1 MTRVDYRLKSGAA
14 YITLNDPARGNALDM
29 DVVTQF
35 HAAVHCARMDD
46 ARVVVIRGAGR
57 SFCVGGDVR
66 FFSEADDIDKAIE
79 DLAELLHRTIS
90 DLLRMEAIVVT
101 VVQGAVAGAG
111 VALSAVGDVVLAAES
126 ARFTLAY
133 TKLGL
138 SPDGG
143 SSMLSSSVGL
153 HRALHLALM
162 NPLLTAD
169 QAREAGLVGAVHPDA
184 DLDTAASQVVD
195 VLLAGSRT
203 AQVATKR
210 LFRAA
215 AISSPEGLLRQESLT
230 IRTCAGAPDGLEG
243 VDAFVAKRPADFPS
257 NMIG

>member
-1 MTRVDYRLKSGAA
+1 MTRVDYRLDAGAA
-14 YITLNDPARGNALDM
+14 HITLNDPARGNALDM
-29 DVVTQF
+29 DMVTQF
-35 HAAVHCARMDD
+35 HEAVRRARTDD
-46 ARVVVIRGAGR
+46 ARVVVVRGAGR

-66 FFSEADDIDKAIE
+66 FFADADDVDKAIE

-90 DLLRMEAIVVT
+90 DLLRMDAIVVT

-111 VALSAVGDVVLAAES
+111 VALAAAGDVVLAAES

-143 SSMLSSSVGL
+143 SSMLSSSIGL
-153 HRALHLALM
+153 HRALHLALL

-169 QAREAGLVGAVHPDA
+169 QAKKAGFVGDVHPDG
-184 DLDTAASQVVD
+184 DLDDEAARAVD
-195 VLLAGSRT
+195 LLLAGSRT

-215 AISSPEGLLRQESLT
+215 AISSPEGLLRQEALT
-230 IRTCAGAPDGLEG
+230 IRACADAPDGREG
-243 VDAFVAKRPADFPS
+243 VDAFVNKRAADFPS
-257 NMIG
+257 NG